1 MKKRMFVL
9 AAVIWLACGKGGAG
23 GGTDTT
29 GQEAFPNPDATEVL
43 PDARI
48 DPGTEPDAGED
59 ASGDPGGPPVW
70 ESWYEPGVEKRGP
83 VWVLRLKGS
92 FYEMGRQHATL
103 MRDALLEG
111 IAYIEGSELGL
122 LEPMMKAM
130 GYLDEAYAQS
140 YDSVF
145 EECRGMT
152 DVLEAEGWTL
162 DRCLSLAYG
171 EVFLEH
177 LKAGGPGCSQFVV
190 TGAGTADGAMVHG
203 RNMDW
208 DRIEYLLK
216 YPVVI
221 VRHPEGR
228 IPYAVVG
235 FPGCVAPYN
244 GINAAG
250 LSVASNEANSDN
262 DIDRVGRSHVQMI
275 AEVLGTATGIAEARA
290 FFEAQDHMTAEILV
304 VADGAHDTAAVFEMS
319 ATHMAAREMGPDGVV
334 FATNHFVDPAMAP
347 YHLAYGPG
355 KSSMTRYQRLGQLV
369 PPDGVETRYGTFD
382 PTEAVRVLRDRH
394 NPYTGEDAAWDVFDG
409 AGTIANNGNI
419 WSIVFVPGDGV
430 FYAAA
435 GPVPV
440 PKNPYVGF
448 SLDELLGRP
457 GATSPPPLD
466 PPEG

>member
-1 MKKRMFVL
+1 MKRRMVIAV
-9 AAVIWLACGKGGAG
+9 AALLPACARGGGG
-23 GGTDTT
+23 GGTDAA
-29 GQEAFPNPDATEVL
+29 GRDAAPDLGANEVFPDVL
-43 PDARI
+43 T
-48 DPGTEPDAGED
+48 DPGAEPDAGED
-59 ASGDPGGPPVW
+59 AAADPGGPPAW
-70 ESWYEPGVEKRGP
+70 ESWYEPGVEQRGP

-111 IAYIEGSELGL
+111 VAYIEASELGL
-122 LEPMMKAM
+122 LEPMMKTL
-130 GYLDEAYAQS
+130 GFLDEAHAQS
-140 YDSVF
+140 YDSIF
-145 EECRGMT
+145 EECRGMA
-152 DVLEAEGWTL
+152 DVLGAEGWTL

-171 EVFLEH
+171 DVFLEH
-177 LKAGGPGCSQFVV
+177 LKSGGPGCSQFVV
-190 TGAGTADGAMVHG
+190 TGPGTVDGVLVHG

-262 DIDRVGRSHVQMI
+262 DVDRVGRSHVQMI
-275 AEVLGTATGIAEARA
+275 AEVLGTATGLAEARA

-319 ATHMAAREMGPDGVV
+319 ASHLGVREMGEEGVV
-334 FATNHFVDPAMAP
+334 FATNHFVHPDMVA
-347 YHLAYGPG
+347 YHLAYGPE
-355 KSSMTRYQRLGQLV
+355 KSSMTRYQRLAQLL
-369 PPDGVETRYGTFD
+369 PPAGEATRYGTYD
-382 PTEAVRVLRDRH
+382 KAQAVRVLRDRH
-394 NPYTGEDAAWDVFDG
+394 NPYTGEDAAEDVFDG

-419 WSIVFVPGDGV
+419 WSIVFVPGRGEFFV
-430 FYAAA
+430 AA
-435 GPVPV
+435 GAVPI
-440 PKNPYVGF
+440 PMNPYFGF
-448 SLDELLGRP
+448 SMGELLGRP
-457 GATSPPPLD
+457 GETSPAPLD
-466 PPEG
+466 PGGR

>member
-1 MKKRMFVL
+1 MNSWMLVL
-9 AAVIWLACGKGGAG
+9 AAVILPGCGRGGAL
-23 GGTDTT
+23 GGTDAT
-29 GQEAFPNPDATEVL
+29 PDPDASEVL
-43 PDARI
+43 PDRSS
-48 DPGTEPDAGED
+48 DPAAGHDAGAD
-59 ASGDPGGPPVW
+59 ATGDPCGPPVW
-70 ESWYEPGVEKRGP
+70 DSWYEPGVEKRGP

-92 FYEMGRQHATL
+92 FYEMGRQHAAL
-103 MRDALLEG
+103 MREAL
-111 IAYIEGSELGL
+111 IEGVATIESSELGL

-130 GYLDEAYAQS
+130 GFLDEAHAQS

-145 EECRGMT
+145 EECRGMA
-152 DVLEAEGWTL
+152 DVLGAEGWTL

-190 TGAGTADGAMVHG
+190 TGAGTRDGVMVHG

-262 DIDRVGRSHVQMI
+262 DLDRVGRSHVQMI

-290 FFEAQDHMTAEILV
+290 FLEAQDHMTAEILV

-319 ATHMAAREMGPDGVV
+319 ASHLGVREMGEDRVV
-334 FATNHFVDPAMAP
+334 FATNHFVDPAMVP

-355 KSSMTRYQRLGQLV
+355 KSSMTRYQRLGQLLL
-369 PPDGVETRYGTFD
+369 PGGEETRYGTFD
-382 PTEAVRVLRDRH
+382 PAQAVRVLRDRH
-394 NPYTGEDAAWDVFDG
+394 NPYTGEDAAVDLFDG

-419 WSIVFVPGDGV
+419 WSIVFVPGRGE

-440 PKNPYVGF
+440 PMNPYVGF
-448 SLDELLGRP
+448 SMDELLGRP